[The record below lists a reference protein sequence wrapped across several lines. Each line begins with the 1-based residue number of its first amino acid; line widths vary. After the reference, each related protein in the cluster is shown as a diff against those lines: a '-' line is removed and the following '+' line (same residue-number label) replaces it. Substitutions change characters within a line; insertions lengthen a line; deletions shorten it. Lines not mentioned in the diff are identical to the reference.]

1 MKKVNSLL
9 GVKGAVLA
17 RGLKIVLPVAL
28 AIWFRKTQT
37 NKQTNKQTK
46 TTTTTHDTDQLYS
59 LLVGTLSITQNKT
72 TIKTSNLVLYV
83 QSTITVILGRTIK
96 TTAKINNKNYMPHE

>member
-28 AIWFRKTQT
+28 AIWFRKT
-37 NKQTNKQTK
+37 QTNKQTK